1 MMASPSRPLLLAA
14 VAAVLLTSCHAGHNK
29 GQPPANA
36 AEAVAP
42 PLASKECEGVAV
54 VEAASVFASPEGAG
68 GMRPAAGQ
76 VVAIDGT
83 PLAGLV
89 CTQMGCDAKCCNNTC
104 GSVEGC
110 PFTLATEQGNLCL
123 SHKDF
128 ACGGTDCSPWCRPF
142 SLTEQGRYRFVGTLA
157 YPAPG
162 QEASGN
168 GATLQVQKVC
178 QLN

>member
-1 MMASPSRPLLLAA
+1 MMASPSHPLLLAA

-36 AEAVAP
+36 SEAAP
-42 PLASKECEGVAV
+42 PLASGECEGVPV
-54 VEAASVFASPEGAG
+54 VETDAVFASPESRRG
-68 GMRPAAGQ
+68 AGQ
-76 VVAIDGT
+76 VVALDGT

-89 CTQMGCDAKCCNNTC
+89 CTQMGCAEKCCNNAC
-104 GSVEGC
+104 GSPEGC
-110 PFTLATEQGNLCL
+110 AFTLATEQGNLCL

-142 SLTEQGRYRFVGTLA
+142 SLTEQGRYRFVGTVV
-157 YPAPG
+157 YPAAG

-178 QLN
+178 RLN

>member
-1 MMASPSRPLLLAA
+1 MAPSTAPLFLSAL
-14 VAAVLLTSCHAGHNK
+14 AAVLLTSCHAGHNT

-36 AEAVAP
+36 AGPVAP
-42 PLASKECEGVAV
+42 PAASRECEGVAV
-54 VEAASVFASPEGAG
+54 VEAASLFEASARPEAG
-68 GMRPAAGQ
+68 R

-89 CTQMGCDAKCCNNTC
+89 CTQRGCDAKCCNNTC

-110 PFTLATEQGNLCL
+110 AFTLATEQGNVCL

-142 SLTEQGRYRFVGTLA
+142 RLNEEGRYRFVGSVV
-157 YPAPG
+157 YPAAG
-162 QEASGN
+162 QESSGA
-168 GATLQVQKVC
+168 GATLQVQKFC
-178 QLN
+178 QVK